1 MRSTTLRASLAILA
15 TGALLLAAC
24 GGDDNGDDDNG
35 AAPDGT
41 DAPAEGATITIRGM
55 DFSESATIAQVYGQ
69 YLEAEGYDV
78 DIPTPSGTRSDAF
91 IALESDELNMLVDYI
106 GGVQAELNPDA
117 ELDPLAEQVAAVI
130 GPELQD
136 MGFMLLD
143 YSEAVNG
150 DALVVRGDSEA
161 STISDLADLEYEF
174 GAAAECYER
183 PQCYVGLTDPDVYG
197 IEFAD
202 TQTIEFGPLLG
213 DALAE
218 DEVDVVMWSDT
229 APQIEREGF
238 RVLEDDL
245 GLFPAQ
251 NIAPILSDELVDDYG
266 EDLIETINEL
276 SEQITTDD
284 LVSWNIETDLEF
296 REPDEVA
303 EEWLSEQGLI

>member
-1 MRSTTLRASLAILA
+1 MRPTTLRASLAILA
-15 TGALLLAAC
+15 AGALLLAAC
-24 GGDDNGDDDNG
+24 GDDNGDNG

-41 DAPAEGATITIRGM
+41 EAPADGPTITIRGM

-69 YLEAEGYDV
+69 YLEAEGYEV

-91 IALESDELNMLVDYI
+91 IALESGELNMLVDYI

-117 ELDPLAEQVAAVI
+117 ELDPLADEVVAVI

-143 YSEAVNG
+143 YAPAVNG

-161 STISDLADLEYEF
+161 TTISDLADLDYEF

-183 PQCYVGLTDPDVYG
+183 PQCYIGLTDPDIYG

-213 DALAE
+213 EALAE

-229 APQIEREGF
+229 APQIEQEGF

-245 GLFPAQ
+245 GLLPAQ
-251 NIAPILSDELVDDYG
+251 NIAPILSDELVDAYG
-266 EDLIETINEL
+266 DDLIETIDEL
-276 SEQITTDD
+276 SQQITTDD